1 MKVYGAPE
9 GIKLTPDY
17 SNYNREAERQK
28 EEAYKA
34 SIKAWLLS
42 EGYTG
47 PLTGEIASFP
57 VADGY
62 AQYMYADAGRKSC
75 LIHLD
80 IGDAWSYQYIE
91 RLTKADIVQSINR
104 NKNLKKLFG
113 NH

>member
-1 MKVYGAPE
+1 MKVYAAPE
-9 GIKLTPDY
+9 GITLETDY
-17 SNYNREAERQK
+17 SNYNPENERKK
-28 EEAYKA
+28 EDQYKA
-34 SIKAWLLS
+34 DIKSLLVS

-47 PLTGEIASFP
+47 PLTGEIATFP

-62 AQYMYADAGRKSC
+62 AMYMYADAGRKSC
-75 LIHLD
+75 LIHLA
-80 IGDAWSYQYIE
+80 IGDAWNYQFIE